1 MVVLINIFDVD
12 PAHVET
18 FLSIWKQVSAVME
31 RRPGFIHTRFH
42 RALAASRFVNVAE
55 WESQQAF
62 ADSIARIDAAKL
74 VETAPIINVICTVSE
89 PIVSKN
95 VDGLTVR
102 SPDF

>member
-12 PAHVET
+12 SAHVET

-42 RALAASRFVNVAE
+42 RALAGMRFVNVAE

-62 ADSIARIDAAKL
+62 ADSIAAPEFQEAARPLTDL
-74 VETAPIINVICTVSE
+74 VTM
-89 PIVSKN
+89 
-95 VDGLTVR
+95 
-102 SPDF
+102 SPALYDVVYEA